1 MHQQSVRDISLFMN
15 SENSLRTLN
24 LFLKIRNTCGFFL
37 PAGIFD
43 LLYAYAFFL
52 HYLTVSLM
60 VFLTP
65 FTAIT

>member
-1 MHQQSVRDISLFMN
+1 MLLMPRRKTPGHFVCGRYGIIS
-15 SENSLRTLN
+15 
-24 LFLKIRNTCGFFL
+24 KIRNTCRFFL
-37 PAGIFD
+37 ARRYFD

-60 VFLTP
+60 VFLAP